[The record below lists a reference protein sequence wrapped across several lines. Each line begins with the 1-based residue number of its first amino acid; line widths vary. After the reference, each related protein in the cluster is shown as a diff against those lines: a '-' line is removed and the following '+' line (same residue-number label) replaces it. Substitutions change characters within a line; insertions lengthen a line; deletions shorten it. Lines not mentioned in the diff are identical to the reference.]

1 MAKTGKFEGDLGRV
15 IGEYPFFTGRDTLTE
30 DKRKITCCFK
40 EVKELFKAYSSGFA
54 STASILAD
62 ALNPLSKLNFSRQR
76 LENDEEEIKKTFY
89 KISKIFENLLATPVD
104 NDLSSDLVD
113 KVTFDSLISNRENNS
128 FINFNIVKANQFQH
142 YMLFLRRLSQKV
154 VIRRTL
160 YKSNMNFA
168 FNKELIT
175 QSYLNLYYLS
185 YTQPIQGLPLK
196 ECFQHPKGQHIIV
209 IRTTLMY
216 MYN

>member
-1 MAKTGKFEGDLGRV
+1 AHMVNRLVFKFSKAVKKYLITYSLGLEKLEKKSKRTA
-15 IGEYPFFTGRDTLTE
+15 YFLFADTLTE
-30 DKRKITCCFK
+30 DERKITCCFK

-113 KVTFDSLISNRENNS
+113 KVTFDSLIKDPELKVLKPYNNAAYSDSKDDDLYNEDDFEN
-128 FINFNIVKANQFQH
+128 
-142 YMLFLRRLSQKV
+142 M
-154 VIRRTL
+154 
-160 YKSNMNFA
+160 
-168 FNKELIT
+168 EW
-175 QSYLNLYYLS
+175 
-185 YTQPIQGLPLK
+185 
-196 ECFQHPKGQHIIV
+196 E
-209 IRTTLMY
+209 
-216 MYN
+216 